1 LAEEKKCG
9 QLQAPKKPDKK
20 CMIQLD
26 EHQKYL
32 IQKTVHSF
40 FWNLESLP
48 ICINLDSRQIA
59 RMQLLEDELLEISC
73 SKVNCSNMTLLELQI
88 PRRAVSRKCFARK

>member
-1 LAEEKKCG
+1 VLKVVDLEPFNDTEEKKCA
-9 QLQAPKKPDKK
+9 QLEAPKKPDRK

-48 ICINLDSRQIA
+48 ICIKLSLFLFSGKIHGY
-59 RMQLLEDELLEISC
+59 LL
-73 SKVNCSNMTLLELQI
+73 
-88 PRRAVSRKCFARK
+88 